1 LYVLPHSFSAYT
13 LELTLKKINMITK
26 PHQLLK
32 EILADT
38 GMKDVPLTFINSI
51 VDRLE
56 KSIELEVNLAYKMG
70 YDDAKFE
77 NPRKED
83 FYNYLHEKSE

>member
-1 LYVLPHSFSAYT
+1 
-13 LELTLKKINMITK
+13 MITK

-32 EILADT
+32 DILSDT
-38 GMKDVPLTFINSI
+38 GMKDIPLTFINTI
-51 VDRLE
+51 ADRLE

-70 YDDAKFE
+70 YDDAKFDQ
-77 NPRKED
+77 PRRED

>member
-1 LYVLPHSFSAYT
+1 
-13 LELTLKKINMITK
+13 
-26 PHQLLK
+26 
-32 EILADT
+32 
-38 GMKDVPLTFINSI
+38 MKDVPLTFINTI

-56 KSIELEVNLAYKMG
+56 KSIEMEVNLAYKMG